1 LNNRVDKGDPL
12 MFKLNTS
19 RAAYA
24 VVCGPLLCLLASGIA
39 SAQSIVKWVDAQG
52 QTHYSDHAP
61 TGQET
66 EPVSVHVSRA
76 HPASAAPAATS
87 GAVAVGRS
95 TAATPTTTAKE
106 TAAAREAEEEQRRVE
121 RQEAAETAKA
131 QADKD
136 LVAKCTQAHEIYCNL
151 GARPVGLKSSTP
163 TRFLPAK
170 IASRVA
176 SVPEQCRRHR
186 RKSGLGQAE
195 NLPPQNNALRA
206 SLASFARLCR
216 SSST

>member
-1 LNNRVDKGDPL
+1 
-12 MFKLNTS
+12 MFNLNTS

-76 HPASAAPAATS
+76 HPASTAPAATS
-87 GAVAVGRS
+87 GAGAVGRS
-95 TAATPTTTAKE
+95 TAATPTTTAKD
-106 TAAAREAEEEQRRVE
+106 TAAAREAEEEQRRAE

-136 LVAKCTQAHEIYCNL
+136 LVAKCNQAHEIYCNQ
-151 GARPVGLKSSTP
+151 GADTIRQRETTRAEIQYADAISARQDRISRGLRPG
-163 TRFLPAK
+163 AM
-170 IASRVA
+170 
-176 SVPEQCRRHR
+176 
-186 RKSGLGQAE
+186 
-195 NLPPQNNALRA
+195 PPPPP
-206 SLASFARLCR
+206 
-216 SSST
+216 